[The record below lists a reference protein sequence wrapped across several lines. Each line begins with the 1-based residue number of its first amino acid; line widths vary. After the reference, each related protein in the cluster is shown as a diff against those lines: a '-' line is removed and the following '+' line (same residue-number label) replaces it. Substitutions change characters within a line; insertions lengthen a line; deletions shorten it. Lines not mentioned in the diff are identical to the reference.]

1 MEIAQNSPSNAPAA
15 GQLSIED
22 RLMKHID
29 NVIKQPLRTQ
39 DETYVKREAPPEGQT
54 EEAAETTTEVA
65 TDAASETAKTEPAK
79 EPEHYEFEF
88 NGAKYQVPPELKELH
103 EGYQRQQDYTKKT
116 QETAEMRRSAE
127 LMMQQANTQM
137 ALRQALEPH
146 LEELIVVN
154 KQLKLYQQV
163 DWNQLTN
170 SNAQEAQKHFMAYQQ
185 LKDRKA
191 GIEGDMHKAA
201 NDHVQKLNETR
212 QKLKT
217 EGDKI
222 LTQKVKGWNPEK
234 SKALSDFATKTY
246 GFSDNEVSQW
256 TDPRVMQLVNDAN
269 EWHAFQAAKPKAEV
283 KVPSKTLRPNAS
295 DGRDGKS
302 TRIAEIKRDIRS
314 AKTDTDKA
322 KNIQR
327 LLEQKLG

>member
-1 MEIAQNSPSNAPAA
+1 MEIAQNSPSNAPAP
-15 GQLSIED
+15 GQASIED
-22 RLMKHID
+22 RLMSHID
-29 NVIKQPLRTQ
+29 KVIKQPLRTQ
-39 DETYVKREAPPEGQT
+39 DEKYIKHEPTQEGKVEETPAPVE
-54 EEAAETTTEVA
+54 ETTEAVTEP
-65 TDAASETAKTEPAK
+65 AKTEP
-79 EPEHYEFEF
+79 EYYEFEF
-88 NGAKYQVPPELKELH
+88 KGAKYQVPPELKELH
-103 EGYQRQQDYTKKT
+103 EEHLMQKDYTKKS
-116 QETAEMRRSAE
+116 QETAELRRSAE

-170 SNAQEAQKHFMAYQQ
+170 SDAQEAQKHFMAYQQ
-185 LKDRKA
+185 LKDRKS
-191 GIEGDMHKAA
+191 GIEGDMNKAA
-201 NDHVQKLNETR
+201 QEHVQKLNETR

-222 LTQKVKGWNPEK
+222 LSQKVKGWNPEK

-302 TRIAEIKRDIRS
+302 TRIAEIKRDIRA

>member
-1 MEIAQNSPSNAPAA
+1 MEIAQNSPSNAPAP
-15 GQLSIED
+15 GQASIED
-22 RLMKHID
+22 RLMSHID
-29 NVIKQPLRTQ
+29 KVIKQPLRTQ
-39 DETYVKREAPPEGQT
+39 DETYVKHEPTQEGKVEETPEPVAET
-54 EEAAETTTEVA
+54 AEAAEP
-65 TDAASETAKTEPAK
+65 AKT

-170 SNAQEAQKHFMAYQQ
+170 SDAQEAQKHFMAYQQ